1 MLHLQ
6 KLKCSKC
13 LDVKNFI
20 DFHPSKGILTGHIST
35 RHKKTCLCAFF
46 FKLLSLPSV
55 QQVVKADATEIG
67 FVLST
72 VRLAEKLSVVL
83 LLMFKSTPL
92 SCDSANSQSNSGP
105 KAGFLLVLSCQ
116 GVDFP

>member
-1 MLHLQ
+1 MH
-6 KLKCSKC
+6 
-13 LDVKNFI
+13 
-20 DFHPSKGILTGHIST
+20 
-35 RHKKTCLCAFF
+35 F
-46 FKLLSLPSV
+46 FKLLLLPSA

-83 LLMFKSTPL
+83 LLMFKPTPM
-92 SCDSANSQSNSGP
+92 SCDSANSRSNSGL

-116 GVDFP
+116 GWISSREANEQKLIYFCM